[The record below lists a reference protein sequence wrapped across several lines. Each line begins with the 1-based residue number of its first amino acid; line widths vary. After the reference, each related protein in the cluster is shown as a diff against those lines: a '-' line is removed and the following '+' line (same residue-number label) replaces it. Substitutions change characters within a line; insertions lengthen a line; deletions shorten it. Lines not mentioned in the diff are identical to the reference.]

1 LEDEELH
8 HSDWVDVG
16 ASSLWVSVVIHG
28 SNDESEGIPS
38 DEFIRLCELVAVLTD
53 VLVGLFEHVGPEGGH
68 VCLWG
73 MVIYKF
79 NRGGVEIIKTRG

>member
-1 LEDEELH
+1 M
-8 HSDWVDVG
+8 
-16 ASSLWVSVVIHG
+16 SLFDS
-28 SNDESEGIPS
+28 
-38 DEFIRLCELVAVLTD
+38 ELVAVLTD